1 MPHTVLIAD
10 TDPSAL
16 MGAARVA
23 SELGCLV
30 TTVSSFEEAK
40 KRLALAPPDLLI
52 ADVRLGAYN
61 GLHLA
66 IRARAEHPDL
76 VAIITHTVPDPVLER
91 EAAAQGAVYFIKPIS
106 VEGLLS
112 IMAELLAGRA
122 SQEGTATPRRWP
134 RKRIGAGVVAMC
146 GRERARIVDLSY
158 GGLQLE
164 LAQTVALL
172 PTPLVVKL
180 PDIGLALSARHVWS
194 KRAGPAG
201 PFLCGLEVAEIDQ
214 STATNWGGFVDS
226 SY

>member
-122 SQEGTATPRRWP
+122 SQDGTAIPRRWP

-146 GRERARIVDLSY
+146 GRAEGRIVDLSY

-164 LAQTVALL
+164 LPQTTSQLA
-172 PTPLVVKL
+172 TSLVVKL
-180 PDIGLALSARHVWS
+180 PDAGLTISARRVWS
-194 KRAGPAG
+194 KRASPAG
-201 PFLCGLEVAEIDQ
+201 PFCWGLELADVDQ
-214 STATNWGGFVDS
+214 STAKNWRGFVDS
-226 SY
+226 AH

>member
-1 MPHTVLIAD
+1 MPHTVLIVDVDA
-10 TDPSAL
+10 SAL
-16 MGAARVA
+16 RATAGLLSAA
-23 SELGCLV
+23 EYLV
-30 TTVSSFEEAK
+30 TTVSSFDEAK
-40 KRLALAPPDLLI
+40 KRLALIRPDLLI
-52 ADVRLGAYN
+52 TDLRLGAYN
-61 GLHLA
+61 GLHLV
-66 IRARAEHPDL
+66 IRMRAEHPDS
-76 VAIITHTVPDPVLER
+76 VAIVTHHAADPVLESV
-91 EAAAQGAVYFIKPIS
+91 AAAQGAVYAIKPIS
-106 VEGLLS
+106 SQALLR
-112 IMAELLAGRA
+112 MAADLLVGRV